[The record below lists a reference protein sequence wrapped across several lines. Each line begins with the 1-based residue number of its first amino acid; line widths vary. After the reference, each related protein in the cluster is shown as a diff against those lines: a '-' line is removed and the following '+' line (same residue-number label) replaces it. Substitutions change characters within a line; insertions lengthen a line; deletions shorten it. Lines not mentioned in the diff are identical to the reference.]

1 MKISTSTCFLL
12 TSSFVAFDVTTG
24 FSVGSS
30 ASQKTAGALNLRT
43 TSQTSP
49 SSALYVNVP
58 RLELPEVLSEKLDD
72 YGLKNPNEMTEQEYK
87 DYSGAAILGTLVF
100 FLVPGALLTG
110 TYSDIVTVLQTVILD
125 FVISATVGG
134 GAAIYL
140 SLKDDETGEKVR
152 DLGNTFLSKAKDL
165 TGLPTL
171 RYDLPEQVTDVVE
184 GQLGLLSPNDMSE
197 SDYDGYSGAAVAGTL
212 AFFLLPGA
220 VLTGGADVLGAFFA
234 AAVINFAI
242 SALIGG
248 GAAIFLS
255 LRDDEIAK
263 TVNLYGGGFLDK
275 VDEVLE
281 G

>member
-1 MKISTSTCFLL
+1 MMLNVPTTGTTTT
-12 TSSFVAFDVTTG
+12 TSS
-24 FSVGSS
+24 S
-30 ASQKTAGALNLRT
+30 
-43 TSQTSP
+43 
-49 SSALYVNVP
+49 LYVSLP
-58 RLELPEVLSEKLDD
+58 RLELPSAVSDKLDE

-100 FLVPGALLTG
+100 FLLPGALVTG
-110 TYSDIVTVLQTVILD
+110 TYSDIVTVLQTAILD
-125 FVISATVGG
+125 FAISATVGG

-140 SLKDDETGEKVR
+140 SLKDDDVGEKAR
-152 DLGNTFLSKAKDL
+152 DLGNTFLTKVKDL

-184 GQLGLLSPNDMSE
+184 NKLGLLSPNDMSE
-197 SDYDGYSGAAVAGTL
+197 SDYDGYSGAAIAGTL
-212 AFFLLPGA
+212 VFFLLPGA
-220 VLTGGADVLGAFFA
+220 ILTGGADVLSAFFG

-242 SALIGG
+242 SAAIGG
-248 GAAIFLS
+248 GSAIFLS

-275 VDEVLE
+275 VDEILE